1 MLATAK
7 LFIASVAATTI
18 LSTPVA
24 NASAWMVDA
33 SHTRVGFAVRHFFT
47 PVDGHFE
54 RFDVKLDWDRSDVS
68 KSKVEAKISVASVN
82 TANAKRD
89 AHLRTPD
96 FFDAAKFPEITFL
109 SRSIRAVDATH
120 FVASGDLTMRG
131 VTKRVDMPITLLGVK
146 DIPPMMQEMLMGAK
160 RVASFDGQLVID
172 RRDFAIGT
180 GTWAETAIV
189 GSDVTIS
196 IKLESM
202 EK

>member
-1 MLATAK
+1 MFAVAK
-7 LFIASVAATTI
+7 LFVAGLAATTI

-54 RFDVKLDWDRSDVS
+54 RFDVKLDWDRNDVS
-68 KSKVEAKISVASVN
+68 KSKIEAKIGVASVH

-96 FFDAAKFPEITFL
+96 FFDAANFPEITFL

-120 FVASGDLTMRG
+120 FVASGDLTIRG
-131 VTKRVDMPITLLGVK
+131 VTKRVDLPITLLGVT
-146 DIPPMMQEMLMGAK
+146 DIPPMMQEMMMGAK

-172 RRDFAIGT
+172 RRDFSVGT
-180 GTWAETAIV
+180 GSWAETAIV
-189 GSDVTIS
+189 GDRKSVV
-196 IKLESM
+196 
-202 EK
+202 